1 MDIVQD
7 FYDRMAPGYDR
18 LFQDWTRETRRQ
30 ALLLERLFGEFG
42 FEKGASLLDCAC
54 GIGTQALGLAELGY
68 LVTASDFSKGA
79 LAEAERR
86 AGERGVPV
94 RFAWADFR
102 CLEEAFTETFH
113 IVIAMDNALPHM
125 LTREDL
131 ERAVKSMAG
140 RVRPGGLFVASIR
153 DYDQLLEEKPPCSK
167 PYIHK
172 IENRKRVSFQTW
184 DWSGDHYHLTQYIIE
199 DGPFLEIG
207 KYESE
212 YRAVKREELTS
223 LLYQACFKQVTWMFT
238 EKTGFYQPVVAA
250 IR

>member
-18 LFQDWTRETRRQ
+18 LFQDWTRETRSQ
-30 ALLLERLFGEFG
+30 ALLLEQLFGEFG

-79 LAEAERR
+79 LAETERR

-102 CLEEAFTETFH
+102 CLEEAFTETFD

-125 LTREDL
+125 LSEKDL
-131 ERAVKSMAG
+131 EKALNSMAA
-140 RVRPGGLFVASIR
+140 RVRPGGILAASIR
-153 DYDQLLEEKPPCSK
+153 DYDRLLEERPPYSS
-167 PYIHK
+167 PYIHTGP
-172 IENRKRVSFQTW
+172 RGKRISFQTW
-184 DWSGDHYHLTQYIIE
+184 DWSGDHYRLTQYIIE
-199 DGPFLEIG
+199 DGPLLRTD
-207 KYESE
+207 KYVSE
-212 YRAVKREELTS
+212 YRAVKREDLTR
-223 LLYQACFKQVTWMFT
+223 LLYKAGFREVLWKFPD
-238 EKTGFYQPVVAA
+238 ETGFYQPVVVGV
-250 IR
+250 R